1 MHRHRHG
8 PLTPLP
14 NGEPYRQIVAET
26 ALVYTVAEVAAR
38 LKVSPGTV
46 RNMIDQGQLY
56 AVRLNVRRIVIPKW
70 ASRSSLPGPPS
81 PQPLHPQALE
91 PCLRLSSTPRRHRAR
106 RNAEPTGLA
115 AEPRLNRPNGRGRN
129 VRSAPAH
136 PGTGSYELGAP

>member
-8 PLTPLP
+8 PLTPVP

-70 ASRSSLPGPPS
+70 ALDELVARPASTPPG
-81 PQPLHPQALE
+81 
-91 PCLRLSSTPRRHRAR
+91 LSSQA
-106 RNAEPTGLA
+106 
-115 AEPRLNRPNGRGRN
+115 
-129 VRSAPAH
+129 
-136 PGTGSYELGAP
+136 